1 MKYFDITGMS
11 CAACSTRV
19 EKAVTAVEGVDSC
32 SVSLLTNSMSVSGK
46 ATDESI
52 ISAVEAAGYGASLKG
67 SNKTKVKTQAEKSTK
82 PVLIRFILSLAFTLP
97 LMYLSMGHMVG
108 LGLPVFLADNH
119 MAVALGQ
126 MLLAAAV
133 MVINQKFFINGFK
146 GILNKSP
153 NMDTL
158 VSLGSAASFVYSL
171 CLVFGMTVSP
181 NSNHLHGL
189 YFESAAMILTL
200 ITLGKML
207 EEYSKGKT
215 TDALKS
221 LIELTPKRATLLQDG
236 KEVTVDISKLS
247 LGDIFVVRPGESI
260 PADGIITEGHTAVN
274 EAMLTGESLPIDKSV
289 GDKVSAATVNQ
300 LGFIKCRTTGVG
312 EDTALSAI
320 IRLMTETAATK
331 APIARLADK
340 VSGIFVPIVMLIA
353 VITVALW
360 LVFGAE
366 TGFALARGISVL
378 VISCPC
384 ALGLATPVAI
394 MVGSGKGAKNGILFK
409 TAEALELSGR
419 AKTIVFDKTGTVTL
433 GKPAVTDIIPVN
445 TSKEELLTLVYS
457 LEYKSEHP
465 LAKALCEKARQEG
478 VEPLQTENFTLYA
491 GNGVSATLENNS
503 LIGGSYSFIS
513 THTTL
518 SDNIASVYERL
529 SSEGKT
535 PLFFLKNSSLIGIIA
550 LADSVKEDSREA
562 VLQLSK
568 RGIRTVMLTGDNAK
582 TASAVANL
590 VGIDEVVAGVLP
602 EDKAKTVE
610 ELKKHGRVIM
620 VGDGINDAPALV
632 AADVGIA
639 LGSGT
644 DVAIDA
650 ADAVIMNGRLTGVV
664 NAVKL
669 GSSTLKNIKENLF
682 WAFIYNTLG
691 IPLAAGLFIPLV
703 GWELSPMFAAAAMS
717 LSSLCVVSNALRLN
731 FIKLNT
737 QKKEKSVKM
746 EKVLNVEGMMCPHCE
761 AHVKKALEMLQGVQ
775 EAVADHKNGTVTL
788 TLSAPVSDEVLKA
801 TIEAEGYKV
810 K

>member
-108 LGLPVFLADNH
+108 LGLPGFLADNH

-247 LGDIFVVRPGESI
+247 VGDMFVVRPGESI

-340 VSGIFVPIVMLIA
+340 VSGVFVPIVMLIA

-360 LVFGAE
+360 LIFGAE

-445 TSKEELLTLVYS
+445 TSKEKLLTLVYS

-529 SSEGKT
+529 SSEGKN
-535 PLFFLKNSSLIGIIA
+535 PLFFLKNGSLIGIIA

>member
-108 LGLPVFLADNH
+108 LGLPGFLADNH

-247 LGDIFVVRPGESI
+247 VGDMFVVRPGESI

-340 VSGIFVPIVMLIA
+340 VSGVFVPIVMLIA

-360 LVFGAE
+360 LIFGAE

-445 TSKEELLTLVYS
+445 TSKEKLLTLVYS

-478 VEPLQTENFTLYA
+478 VEPLQTENLTLYA

-535 PLFFLKNSSLIGIIA
+535 PLFFLKNGSLIGIIA

>member
-108 LGLPVFLADNH
+108 LGLPGFLADNH

-247 LGDIFVVRPGESI
+247 VGDMFVVRPGESI

-340 VSGIFVPIVMLIA
+340 VSGVFVPIVMLIA

-360 LVFGAE
+360 LIFGAE

-445 TSKEELLTLVYS
+445 TSKEKLLTLVYS

-535 PLFFLKNSSLIGIIA
+535 PLFFLKNGSLIGIIA